1 MLNSD
6 LRELIRAASFR
17 PFEIK
22 LVTGDTYVVQY
33 RDFLW
38 LPPGSRSAA
47 VHTSKDGIPTIL
59 NTGLIARISYLDLSF
74 TPQSA

>member
-1 MLNSD
+1 MLNTD

-22 LVTGDTYVVQY
+22 LVTGESYSVEH

-47 VHTSKDGIPTIL
+47 VHTTKDGQPTIL
-59 NTGLIARISYLDLSF
+59 NTGLIARITYLDL
-74 TPQSA
+74 TGEPRND